1 MQLVHGMSNGQFKR
15 DTDITMTIVCY
26 FLKFEPFYCIEIYSV
41 VNFFEVYWPALEDK
55 LYIKIQGN
63 VKVYVSFLNDSL

>member
-41 VNFFEVYWPALEDK
+41 VNFLSVLTCFRRQALYKDTGK
-55 LYIKIQGN
+55 C
-63 VKVYVSFLNDSL
+63 

>member
-15 DTDITMTIVCY
+15 DTDIIMTIVCY
-26 FLKFEPFYCIEIYSV
+26 FLKFEPFFCCK
-41 VNFFEVYWPALEDK
+41 FFEVYWPALEDK